1 MAPLLGSRRTALLS
15 VQPLNAPLAG
25 IEHLGS
31 ATGRAAG
38 APSRSYVGAWLTV
51 SRPVDGIR
59 AGARS
64 SGNELPGDRGFDC
77 SKDRLIWRSFRPV
90 ADYPAARCEAL
101 EAFSPTTPGVPCPA
115 SWLVLADGLQQPAG
129 GDALPRDAREDRA
142 RWFSSR
148 RHPMVLGLGPT
159 GLCQFG
165 V

>member
-1 MAPLLGSRRTALLS
+1 MIPARSPYAQGFDPALLTVAPLPGSRRTALLS
-15 VQPLNAPLAG
+15 DQPLNAPIAG
-25 IEHLGS
+25 IERLGS

-64 SGNELPGDRGFDC
+64 SGNERHWPG
-77 SKDRLIWRSFRPV
+77 
-90 ADYPAARCEAL
+90 EAL

-115 SWLVLADGLQQPAG
+115 SWLVLADGLQQPAR